1 MSDNTGN
8 TGASG
13 NPGDVGDVGEPIGD
27 SGAGGAGGGVFERI
41 RHTDSEGG
49 EYWSARELAQALTYT
64 RWEQFPGVI
73 AKAREACEGSGYPV
87 NDHFRGFPKMIPV
100 GKGARRQIEDWHLSR
115 YACYLIVQNADPSKP
130 VVALGQTYFAVQT
143 ERARLAD
150 EAQRDALAGL
160 TEAQR
165 RLLAREQLAQQN
177 TTLAS
182 AAHNAG
188 VTSSRDF
195 ATFQDHGY
203 RGLYAGETA
212 RAIAAR
218 KGLKP
223 GGSAR
228 IADYMGGEEL
238 AINLL
243 RVTQT
248 EAKIR
253 REEIADKN
261 AANRVHHDVGAAVRR
276 FIIEDLGGT
285 PPEDLPTPAESIQ
298 QLQTR
303 ERRALEGERQRERQ
317 PSLFEALE
325 GLEDAPDGVS
335 GSSNPGNPG
344 NRGADPGA
352 SSGASESE

>member
-1 MSDNTGN
+1 MADDTGNTGN
-8 TGASG
+8 TG
-13 NPGDVGDVGEPIGD
+13 EPIGE
-27 SGAGGAGGGVFERI
+27 GGISGGVFETI
-41 RHTDSEGG
+41 RHIDGEGG
-49 EYWSARELAQALTYT
+49 EYWSARELAPALTYT

-87 NDHFRGFPKMIPV
+87 NDHFREVPKMIPV
-100 GKGARRQIEDWHLSR
+100 GKGAHRRIEDWHLSR

-150 EAQRDALAGL
+150 MAQRDALAGL

-165 RLLAREQLAQQN
+165 RLLTREQLAHEN
-177 TTLAS
+177 TSLAS
-182 AAHNAG
+182 TAQGAG
-188 VTSSRDF
+188 VVSSRDF
-195 ATFQDHGY
+195 AAFQDHGY

-223 GGSAR
+223 GGSGR
-228 IADYMGGEEL
+228 ITDYMGGEEL

-261 AANRVHHDVGAAVRR
+261 AANKAHHDVGAAVRR

-285 PPEDLPTPAESIQ
+285 PPEQLPTPAESIQ

-303 ERRALEGERQRERQ
+303 ERRALESEKQRERQ
-317 PSLFEALE
+317 PSLFEGFE
-325 GLEDAPDGVS
+325 PEDASDTDGE
-335 GSSNPGNPG
+335 G
-344 NRGADPGA
+344 
-352 SSGASESE
+352 